1 MQQKKAIVL
10 AFLMTAATLL
20 AGCTAID
27 SDGDGVLNVL
37 DQCPN
42 TPSGVTVDSNGCHTP
57 CAVAPKLIASD
68 AAGDDLFGLSVAIW
82 GRSVIVG
89 APKDDDVG
97 HEAGSA
103 YIFACDGT
111 QWVEEAK
118 ITASDADGGDYFG
131 HSVDISGDTAI
142 VGAPF
147 NDDAG
152 LDSGSAYIFKRVG
165 TIWTQEAIL
174 TADDAAAG
182 DMFGISV
189 ATYGDTAVVGAHG
202 DDGWINGASTASGTA
217 GCSGGTCSIGAAY
230 IFAPNHVTGA
240 TWTQE
245 AKISASDSIQFQYG
259 DDAFGWDVDIY
270 DTTIVVGSYLDNQGS
285 VGNIPFMG
293 GSAYVFIRS
302 SSWDPITG
310 LYTWS
315 EQAKLIAS
323 DALAVGRGHFGYS
336 VGIYD
341 HSIVIGAPRCG
352 AGC

>member
-147 NDDAG
+147 ND
-152 LDSGSAYIFKRVG
+152 
-165 TIWTQEAIL
+165 
-174 TADDAAAG
+174 
-182 DMFGISV
+182 
-189 ATYGDTAVVGAHG
+189 
-202 DDGWINGASTASGTA
+202 
-217 GCSGGTCSIGAAY
+217 
-230 IFAPNHVTGA
+230 
-240 TWTQE
+240 
-245 AKISASDSIQFQYG
+245 
-259 DDAFGWDVDIY
+259 
-270 DTTIVVGSYLDNQGS
+270 
-285 VGNIPFMG
+285 
-293 GSAYVFIRS
+293 
-302 SSWDPITG
+302 
-310 LYTWS
+310 
-315 EQAKLIAS
+315 
-323 DALAVGRGHFGYS
+323 
-336 VGIYD
+336 
-341 HSIVIGAPRCG
+341 
-352 AGC
+352 